1 MERDLIDWKTD
12 AWKNPGMVAWYHRRM
27 VENRGSNR
35 LKNEVEVELCRRFA
49 TGKKVLD
56 VGIGTGR
63 ASLPLASAGY
73 AVTGV
78 DSSQAM
84 LDQTR
89 ALAAASAAPITL
101 LQRDVAELGFA
112 DGEFDTLMSLN
123 VMVHFPH
130 WREILV
136 EWRRVVRPD
145 GRIVFDIHSQDHED
159 AACAAKGLPPR
170 PDSSQDFGNYACRI
184 RVEELAETA
193 SALGL
198 RIVAVVPY
206 SGLFSGGNPNLWLK
220 HSLAD
225 GTRFDRLL
233 SWLSSDQALFD
244 FALFIECDVFAHLT
258 SISTGR
264 FMVVLDRVEDFESV
278 AESNLRWLAR
288 DRELKQHLLA
298 GQPAVAELA
307 RLVPDFDDNWRARLN
322 NLLNWPRN
330 RVLMHFLLTA
340 WGDFPGRFNVL
351 EWLDQHHARTLLT
364 WQHQDAIDRVASGTL
379 HDLAALPALSAV
391 LNHRGIPLAGGLEYD
406 LTREL
411 IAFLATTETPA

>member
-49 TGKKVLD
+49 VGKKVLD

-63 ASLPLASAGY
+63 ASLPLARDGY
-73 AVTGV
+73 VVTGV

-130 WREILV
+130 WRDILA
-136 EWRRVVRPD
+136 EWKRVVRAD

-159 AACAAKGLPPR
+159 AVCAAKGLPPR
-170 PDSSQDFGNYACRI
+170 PDSSEDFGNYSCRI

-198 RIVAVVPY
+198 RIAAVVPY

-220 HSLAD
+220 HTLAD

-244 FALFIECDVFAHLT
+244 FALFIEREVFAHLT
-258 SISTGR
+258 SVSTGR
-264 FMVVLDRVEDFESV
+264 FMVVLDRSAD
-278 AESNLRWLAR
+278 AESATESNQRWLAR
-288 DRELKQHLLA
+288 DRELNRLLA
-298 GQPAVAELA
+298 SQPAASELA
-307 RLVPDFDDNWRARLN
+307 HLVPAFDEGWRGRLN
-322 NLLNWPRN
+322 SLLDWPRN
-330 RVLMHFLLTA
+330 RVLMHFLLSA
-340 WGDFPGRFNVL
+340 WRDFPGRLDPV
-351 EWLDQHHARTLLT
+351 EWLDQRHARALLT
-364 WQHQDAIDRVASGTL
+364 WRHQDALDQVASGTL
-379 HDLAALPALSAV
+379 HDLAALPELSTV
-391 LNHRGIPLAGGLEYD
+391 LSHRGIPLAGGLEYD

-411 IAFLATTETPA
+411 IAFLATSVNPA